1 MRATTGALPKW
12 FAGPIGLAVLGVDQF
27 TKSWVGSAFGPGQE
41 RRGVAMLGD
50 LLEVRYVENRG
61 AAFGML
67 RGEAMILS
75 LLAISLTVGLLI
87 YFWRLEGAP
96 VATIA
101 GVGLIAGGAVGNLA
115 DRLRMGFVVDF
126 ISVGAWPTF
135 NLADSA
141 ITIGVASLAF
151 SLLRDERPRPA
162 RSRDVGSGAITRS
175 GRSVDG

>member
-1 MRATTGALPKW
+1 
-12 FAGPIGLAVLGVDQF
+12 
-27 TKSWVGSAFGPGQE
+27 
-41 RRGVAMLGD
+41 MLGD

>member
-1 MRATTGALPKW
+1 ML
-12 FAGPIGLAVLGVDQF
+12 GLDQL

-41 RRGVAMLGD
+41 RRSVAVIGD
-50 LLEVRYVENRG
+50 VLEVRYVENRG

-67 RGEAMILS
+67 RGESLILS

-87 YFWRLEGAP
+87 YFWRLEVAP
-96 VATIA
+96 MATIT
-101 GVGLIAGGAVGNLA
+101 GVGLIIGGAVGNLA
-115 DRLRMGFVVDF
+115 DRLRLGFVVDF

-141 ITIGVASLAF
+141 ITIGVASFAF